1 MSVRLFIRDNS
12 SGTIHE
18 YGTNPHD
25 SLILNKDGSLHYENL
40 QNCCG
45 TLYPEEGYTFVLAD
59 GTDPRTDKAAIEY
72 GAEPY
77 LDIGGDYYES
87 GRDEEDRKLWQ
98 ELFPNC
104 EILG

>member
-12 SGTIHE
+12 SGSVHE
-18 YGTNPHD
+18 YGHNQHD
-25 SLILNKDGSLHYENL
+25 SLLVNPDGSLHYYNL
-40 QNCCG
+40 QNGCG
-45 TLYPEEGYTFVLAD
+45 TMDEYTFVLED
-59 GTDPRTDKAAIEY
+59 GTDPRTKEDYIEF
-72 GAEPY
+72 GCEGV

-87 GRDEEDRKLWQ
+87 GKGEEDRKLWQ